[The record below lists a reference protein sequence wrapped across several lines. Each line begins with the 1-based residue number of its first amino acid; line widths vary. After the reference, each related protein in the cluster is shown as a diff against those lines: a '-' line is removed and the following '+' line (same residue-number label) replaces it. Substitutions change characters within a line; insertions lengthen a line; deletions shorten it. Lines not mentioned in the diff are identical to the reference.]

1 MLSYT
6 CLVNSGAA
14 ARTPTAMSPPSLV
27 CGSPILRVA
36 LSERFRIP
44 AELRATICRL
54 NQRLPMPGVRRP
66 VAPPNQR
73 HVAEREPRHLLQ
85 SAERDVLDKRED
97 VALEAG
103 EVDELAVLLVPISR
117 PLRSLRAWDRRR
129 SPSFARSRR
138 ARSRGML
145 GVQTCSR
152 SRQTA
157 RGRRRAVPR
166 TPPGGPL
173 NSSTR
178 EVGLSFRP
186 GLAATDSSG
195 CTSRE
200 VVFSDVDAAVAARNP
215 CLVGGV

>member
-1 MLSYT
+1 
-6 CLVNSGAA
+6 
-14 ARTPTAMSPPSLV
+14 
-27 CGSPILRVA
+27 
-36 LSERFRIP
+36 
-44 AELRATICRL
+44 
-54 NQRLPMPGVRRP
+54 MPGVRRP

-117 PLRSLRAWDRRR
+117 LALARDVRLSPAARRGRSVRGIVAVRLRSLDRGEPGAVECWECRLV
-129 SPSFARSRR
+129 AD
-138 ARSRGML
+138 RGKQL
-145 GVQTCSR
+145 AGGGER
-152 SRQTA
+152 FLERL
-157 RGRRRAVPR
+157 
-166 TPPGGPL
+166 PGGPL